1 MKDLEK
7 IITKELLKR
16 VLSKETENL
25 SEDFSFYIDEDYIV
39 FRDEG
44 ETLFDYN
51 IYKFVFKCKEW
62 AYKNEYL
69 VMSGNCETFKETNKY
84 YDSHDNISILYT
96 FASVRKTGTLRN
108 ETELR
113 GDSEVEL
120 IIKSCE
126 WLLAKEIQKEN
137 RLQLQEDLTEYNK
150 LIKEGL

>member
-1 MKDLEK
+1 MKYLEK

-16 VLSKETENL
+16 VLPKETENL

-51 IYKFVFKCKEW
+51 VYKFAFKCKGW
-62 AYKNEYL
+62 ALSKGYSHL
-69 VMSGNCETFKETNKY
+69 SGKDDIYEKGEGFVC
-84 YDSHDNISILYT
+84 SIGST
-96 FASVRKTGTLRN
+96 TL
-108 ETELR
+108 LIK
-113 GDSEVEL
+113 DFYADIEVEAIVKACSWIL
-120 IIKSCE
+120 E
-126 WLLAKEIQKEN
+126 KEIQEDN

>member
-7 IITKELLKR
+7 IITKELLR
-16 VLSKETENL
+16 EVLPKETENL

-51 IYKFVFKCKEW
+51 IYKFAIKCKEW
-62 AYKNEYL
+62 AYKNEYDIWSITWGA
-69 VMSGNCETFKETNKY
+69 VEFQNNGKY
-84 YDSHDNISILYT
+84 N
-96 FASVRKTGTLRN
+96 GTERI
-108 ETELR
+108 TE
-113 GDSEVEL
+113 DTEIEA
-120 IIKSCE
+120 IIKACNWILE
-126 WLLAKEIQKEN
+126 KEIQEEN